1 MINVLG
7 EDQLKPPVKRC
18 VYCHEEKT
26 LDKFPKHI
34 SHKDNLDTRC
44 KECIRKQSK
53 IRNQI
58 KKTAPP
64 KPEVCDCCGKIP
76 LGSNGKVKWC
86 LDHNH
91 QTNTFRGWLCERCNL
106 GIGQLGDNIDGVEKA
121 VKYLKECN
129 LK

>member
-64 KPEVCDCCGKIP
+64 KPDVCDCCGKVP
-76 LGSNGKVKWC
+76 TGPHRKALQ
-86 LDHNH
+86 LDHCH
-91 QTNTFRGWLCERCNL
+91 KTGQFRGWICDSCNVS
-106 GIGQLGDNIDGVEKA
+106 ISRAGDTLEGVQNL
-121 VKYLKECN
+121 VRYLSN
-129 LK
+129 HYVR

>member
-7 EDQLKPPVKRC
+7 EDQLKPPVKKC

-53 IRNQI
+53 IRI
-58 KKTAPP
+58 
-64 KPEVCDCCGKIP
+64 
-76 LGSNGKVKWC
+76 
-86 LDHNH
+86 
-91 QTNTFRGWLCERCNL
+91 
-106 GIGQLGDNIDGVEKA
+106 
-121 VKYLKECN
+121 
-129 LK
+129 